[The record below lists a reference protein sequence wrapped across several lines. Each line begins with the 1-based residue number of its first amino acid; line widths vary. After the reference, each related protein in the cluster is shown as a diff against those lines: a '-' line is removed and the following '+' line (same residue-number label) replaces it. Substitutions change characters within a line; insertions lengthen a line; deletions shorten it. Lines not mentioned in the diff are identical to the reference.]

1 MRRLQQLLIIAVTV
15 VLAGGMVLLG
25 RWQLDVYHEQGARA
39 STMRAGAPPLPLT
52 AVAPA
57 GGVVTDGFGRSVA
70 FDGRYDPALQLLVPL
85 PDEPGRYRVLTALK
99 QSDGSL
105 VSVVRGIV
113 DTPVP
118 PAPPVEPLRQ
128 VGVLLPSEDTPQQPA
143 PPGQIGS
150 VRVPALAQQWPGPLV
165 DGFVTLAAPDAL
177 AQGLRPATVQLPE
190 APGRFR
196 NAAYALQWWL
206 FAAFAVVMAVRI
218 ARDVGRPGVELVP
231 EITAGSGSDAT

>member
-1 MRRLQQLLIIAVTV
+1 VRRLQQLLIISVTV

-39 STMRAGAPPLPLT
+39 STARAAAPPLPLT
-52 AVAPA
+52 TVAPPGA
-57 GGVVTDGFGRSVA
+57 AVTDGFGRSVA
-70 FDGRYDPALQLLVPL
+70 FDGSYDPALQLLVPL

-113 DTPVP
+113 DTPEP
-118 PAPPVEPLRQ
+118 PAPPADPLHQ
-128 VGVLLPSEDTPQQPA
+128 VGVLLPSEGTPEQPA

-206 FAAFAVVMAVRI
+206 FAAFAVVMAVRV
-218 ARDVGRPGVELVP
+218 ARDVGRPGLEPVP
-231 EITAGSGSDAT
+231 ETIAGSSSDAT